1 MFALKLLTTNQ
12 QLLQMKF
19 LQALGKVFRNLFA
32 PTNFKCLNCGRDVFD
47 DTGFCPDCTKLLPFN
62 NGKTCPRCGVGIDGE
77 ETYCGHCAFEKVHFD
92 KAYSAFHYDGIIK
105 KAIIKMKFHNLGS
118 YANTLAY
125 YLVYLANKHQLN
137 FDVVTFAPM
146 SKKARRV
153 RRYNQAEL
161 LAKSFCEI
169 LGIDPP
175 VSTLVKIKETTP
187 QERLTRSERKQNLVG
202 AYKID
207 ADVKG
212 KVVLVIDDVKTTGS
226 TLNECAKVLKR
237 AGATAVI
244 CLTVASRKEKIPF
257 ELEDNQ

>member
-1 MFALKLLTTNQ
+1 
-12 QLLQMKF
+12 MKF
-19 LQALGKVFRNLFA
+19 FQAVGKLFKNLFA
-32 PTNFKCLNCGRDVFD
+32 PANFKCLNCGRDVFD
-47 DTGFCPDCTKLLPFN
+47 DTGFCPECTKQLPFN

-77 ETYCGHCAFEKVHFD
+77 ETYCGHCALEKVHFD

-105 KAIIKMKFHNLGS
+105 KAIIKMKFHNLAS
-118 YANTLAY
+118 YAEVLAY
-125 YLVYLANKHQLN
+125 YLVFLAKKHNLT

-146 SKKARRV
+146 SKKSKRT
-153 RRYNQAEL
+153 RRYNQAQL
-161 LAKSFCEI
+161 LANAFCEI
-169 LGIDPP
+169 LGADAPIQA
-175 VSTLVKIKETTP
+175 LVKVKETAP
-187 QERLTRSERKQNLVG
+187 QERLTKTERKQNLVG
-202 AYKID
+202 AYQLN

-237 AGATAVI
+237 GGATTVI